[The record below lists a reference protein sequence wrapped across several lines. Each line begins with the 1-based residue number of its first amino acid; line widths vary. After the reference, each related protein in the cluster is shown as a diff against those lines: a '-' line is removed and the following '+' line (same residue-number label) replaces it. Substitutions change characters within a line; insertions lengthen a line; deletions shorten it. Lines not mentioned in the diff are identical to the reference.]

1 MRCRRHSACE
11 RALPYRRD
19 DPRRGV
25 DRRVAGAA
33 SRPAPAGKKQ
43 TEHRNSA
50 PDPDCFEPPLNH
62 ATTLA
67 AATQAWQG
75 EAPSE
80 YPESTGCG
88 TLLMTLQA
96 ILLIITLAAAPSGQI
111 TERVVCE
118 TDPTYS
124 YALFLPPGY
133 TSQKRW
139 PVVFLM
145 DPRGRAMVPMNLF
158 SAAAGRRGYIL
169 ISSYDTRSDGPA
181 EVNVKALSALLP
193 ETERRYPVDPR
204 RLYLAGFSGTARAA
218 WVFATSLKGH
228 VAGIIGFGGGF
239 PPEFTPTPNPG
250 FVFFGGAGTTDF
262 NYEEMLA
269 LDMRLQR
276 LGMPHRFRPYPG
288 SHSWGTEEICSEAID
303 WMEIQAIRAGL
314 RDGDNTL
321 VAEFF
326 SQSTTRAHASETGG
340 RTLDAAVRLR
350 ETAADLEGLCDLADT
365 IPRAAALEKLKGFR
379 QAASQLARHAS
390 QQKAYESRLSTFIT
404 KFHAAIPP
412 PALSESLSFLQ
423 IDSLKKRAVAQ
434 ENPDDALAAQRLLEL
449 VAVHTSYNLPG
460 DYLERKDPGRALA
473 VLRIA
478 EAIEPDSPGVCM
490 GLARAR
496 AQIGQK
502 IQALEDLRRAV
513 ASGWFD
519 AAGIEADPWLAPLR
533 EEAGYRELLDRLKRR
548 VDE

>member
-1 MRCRRHSACE
+1 MT
-11 RALPYRRD
+11 LY
-19 DPRRGV
+19 
-25 DRRVAGAA
+25 
-33 SRPAPAGKKQ
+33 
-43 TEHRNSA
+43 
-50 PDPDCFEPPLNH
+50 LILLI
-62 ATTLA
+62 TTLA
-67 AATQAWQG
+67 AT
-75 EAPSE
+75 AP
-80 YPESTGCG
+80 PPPP
-88 TLLMTLQA
+88 
-96 ILLIITLAAAPSGQI
+96 AAPSGQI

-118 TDPTYS
+118 TDPTHS

-169 ISSYDTRSDGPA
+169 ISSYDTRSDGPS

-193 ETERRYPVDPR
+193 ETERRYLVDPR

-218 WVFATSLKGH
+218 WEFATALKGH
-228 VAGIIGFGGGF
+228 VAGIIGFGGGL
-239 PPEFTPTPNPG
+239 PPEFTPTPNRG

-269 LDMRLQR
+269 LDTRLQR
-276 LGMPHRFRPYPG
+276 IGMPHRFKPYPG
-288 SHSWGTEEICSEAID
+288 SHSWGTEEICTEAID

-314 RDGDNTL
+314 RERDDAL
-321 VAEFF
+321 VEEFF
-326 SQSTTRAHASETGG
+326 SQSTARAHASEAGG

-350 ETAADLEGLCDLADT
+350 EIAADLDGLRDLGDT
-365 IPRAAALEKLKGFR
+365 MPRAAALEKSKGSR

-390 QQKAYESRLSTFIT
+390 QQKAYEARLSTFIT

-423 IDSLKKRAVAQ
+423 IESLKRRAGAK
-434 ENPDDALAAQRLLEL
+434 EDPDNALAAQRLLEL
-449 VAVHTSYNLPG
+449 VAVHTSYYLPS

-478 EAIEPDSPGVCM
+478 EAIQPHSPGVCL

-502 IQALEDLRRAV
+502 TQALEDLRRAV
-513 ASGWFD
+513 AGGQVD
-519 AAGIEADPWLAPLR
+519 AAFIEADRWLAPLH
-533 EEAGYRELLDRLKRR
+533 EEAGYKELLERLKTR
-548 VDE
+548 VDG